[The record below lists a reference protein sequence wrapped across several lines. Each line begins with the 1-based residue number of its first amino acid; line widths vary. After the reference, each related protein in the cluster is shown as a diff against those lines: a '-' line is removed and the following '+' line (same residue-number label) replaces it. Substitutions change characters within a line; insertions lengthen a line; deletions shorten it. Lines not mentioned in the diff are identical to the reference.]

1 MNKRKDEE
9 PEQRH
14 STDQEGK
21 KQQPKRKLGKNL
33 DKKEKKKR
41 YPNLR
46 KGAQLHQSS
55 RKCSKILLRLFYTTR
70 MATLKREIIL
80 HIDKDT

>member
-33 DKKEKKKR
+33 DKKEKKKKISKPKKR
-41 YPNLR
+41 CS
-46 KGAQLHQSS
+46 ASS
-55 RKCSKILLRLFYTTR
+55 VIKE
-70 MATLKREIIL
+70 MQ
-80 HIDKDT
+80 